1 MAVSIPESHKHLLL
15 DPIVVGLVTVM
26 PDGQP
31 QATPVW
37 VDYDGTYV
45 IVNTARGRQ
54 KDRNMKPG
62 AKVTL
67 LSINPKDGHDW
78 LEIRGVVASETE
90 EGAVDVINGLSL
102 KYRGEPDYYASS
114 PALRGV
120 QQRVTYRIEP
130 LRVNTSG

>member
-15 DPIVVGLVTVM
+15 DPIVVSLITVM

-62 AKVTL
+62 AKVTI
-67 LSINPKDGHDW
+67 LSINPKDDHDW
-78 LEIRGVVASETE
+78 LEVRGVVAEETE
-90 EGAVDVINGLSL
+90 EGAVDVINSLSL
-102 KYRGEPDYYASS
+102 KYRGNPDYYATA
-114 PALRGV
+114 PEQRGK
-120 QQRVTYRIEP
+120 QQRVTYKIEP
-130 LRVNTSG
+130 KRVNTGG